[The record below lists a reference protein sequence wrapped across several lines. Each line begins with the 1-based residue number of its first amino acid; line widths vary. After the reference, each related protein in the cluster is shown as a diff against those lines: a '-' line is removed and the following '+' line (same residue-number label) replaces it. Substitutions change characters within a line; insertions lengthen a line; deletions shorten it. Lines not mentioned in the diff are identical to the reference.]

1 MEFSTWP
8 VEELEALARVYVKH
22 KQFHRAQGL
31 RTELENR
38 IKEANGES
46 RNLSILF
53 DQLDTSNVVSLT
65 DRLLGRA
72 KLFA

>member
-22 KQFHRAQGL
+22 KQFHRAKGL
-31 RTELENR
+31 RIELENR
-38 IKEANGES
+38 IQQTNGES
-46 RNLSILF
+46 RNLRILF
-53 DQLDTSNVVSLT
+53 EQLDSSNVVSLT